1 MALLAACGSGPVAFA
16 GESEDR
22 LFIIGQ
28 DLGAIRGYY
37 ASDCCPA
44 PDGTTAYLDFYNLLS
59 EQGGYGGLGIDADG
73 KPLGAETSW
82 GAGPVSAWKAATGF
96 DVDYL
101 AIGLSI
107 TENEHPGGLDRLV
120 AGEHDAEIRQ
130 LAAFAKA
137 VDTTILLRIG
147 YEFDGFWNQGYE
159 DAPRFIAAY
168 RRIVD
173 GLRDAGVTNVEFVW
187 QGAAST
193 TDMVLDNGRHDDIED
208 WYPGDDYADWFAL
221 SWFMHP
227 DEQPGVDP
235 GFDVLTPGQLSDE
248 ILALAREAGKPVLIA
263 EAAPQAYDLRDNTRS
278 HHSPIWD
285 GPAGAGTVQLT
296 DDAIWNGWFQPLFD
310 YMRDNDDVIR
320 GLAYINARW
329 DDQEMWGAPYAS
341 GYWGDTRVEANG
353 EIARR
358 FSQAIDAW
366 RSGDG

>member
-1 MALLAACGSGPVAFA
+1 M
-16 GESEDR
+16 SEDR

-59 EQGGYGGLGIDADG
+59 QQGGFGGLGIDANG
-73 KPLGAETSW
+73 EPLEAESSW
-82 GAGPVSAWKAATGF
+82 GSGPVSAWKTATEF

-107 TENEHPGGLDRLV
+107 TENDHPGGLDRLV
-120 AGEHDAEIRQ
+120 AGQHDAEIRQ
-130 LAAFAKA
+130 LAVFARA

-147 YEFDGFWNQGYE
+147 YEFDGFWNQGYQ
-159 DAPRFIAAY
+159 DAPRFIEAY

-173 GLRDAGVTNVEFVW
+173 GLRKADVANVEYVW

-193 TDMVLDNGRHDDIED
+193 TDMVLDDGRHENIGD
-208 WYPGDDYADWFAL
+208 WYPGDHYVDWIAL

-235 GFDVLTPGQLSDE
+235 GFDVLTPRKLGDE
-248 ILALAREAGKPVLIA
+248 LLAIAREAGKPVLIA
-263 EAAPQAYDLRDNTRS
+263 EASPQAYDLRDNTRS
-278 HHSPIWD
+278 HHSPLWD
-285 GPAGAGTVQLT
+285 GPAGEGTVQLS
-296 DDAIWNGWFQPLFD
+296 DDAIWDGWFQPLFD
-310 YMRDNDDVIR
+310 YMHDNGDVIR
-320 GLAYINARW
+320 GLAYINVRW
-329 DDQEMWGAPYAS
+329 DDQAMWGAPYAS
-341 GYWGDTRVEANG
+341 GYWGDTRVEVNE

-366 RSGDG
+366 RSVDD